1 MKILKILKS
10 WLPYIIIIAVVLL
23 VRIFLLINANI
34 PTGSMNNTIP
44 TESRII
50 GTKFAYW
57 FSEPERGDIIVF
69 DAPDKPGTL
78 YVKRVIGIPGD
89 KVEIKYESVSDGNSE
104 FMSNVTY
111 VNGERIEE
119 PYLLSQQW
127 RGGEGVYEVPED
139 SVFVMGDNRDN
150 SLDARFWSNKYV
162 SYDKI
167 LGKAYLIYWPLS
179 EFGWLY

>member
-1 MKILKILKS
+1 MRILKILKS
-10 WLPYIIIIAVVLL
+10 WLPYIIIIAIVLL
-23 VRIFLLINANI
+23 IRIFLLINANI

-57 FSEPERGDIIVF
+57 FSEPKRGDIIVF

-78 YVKRVIGIPGD
+78 YVKRVIGVPGD
-89 KVEIKYESVSDGNSE
+89 KVEIKTEKVADEGE
-104 FMSNVTY
+104 GHMTNVTY
-111 VNGERIEE
+111 VNGEKIDE
-119 PYLLSQQW
+119 PYLLSQDW
-127 RGGEGVYEVPED
+127 HGGEGVYEVPEN

-150 SLDARFWSNKYV
+150 SLDARFWSNTYV

-179 EFGWLY
+179 EIGWLY